1 MNGRQEQIKLE
12 SFKHLFLTLTNDDEY
27 SHTDQQ
33 KLYQFCQRSG
43 LNWQEARMYVR
54 DAASALLVR
63 VLTNK
68 PLTLPLSAVDRAE
81 LEHWR
86 RRLALSFDDL
96 HSILEQVA
104 PAAVTSPASQPRQPA
119 QRLSTGM
126 LRSHIASV
134 PTTRLTD

>member
-12 SFKHLFLTLTNDDEY
+12 SFKQLFLILTNDDDY
-27 SHTDQQ
+27 SHADQQ
-33 KLYQFCQRSG
+33 KLYQFCQRCG
-43 LNWQEARMYVR
+43 LNWQDARMYVR

-63 VLTNK
+63 VYTK
-68 PLTLPLSAVDRAE
+68 TPLTLPLQAEQRAE

-86 RRLALSFDDL
+86 RRLALSFDDMQC
-96 HSILEQVA
+96 ILDQLA
-104 PAAVTSPASQPRQPA
+104 PAATSTASQPRQPA

-134 PTTRLTD
+134 PTTRLAE